1 MVIGQE
7 KICNL
12 IQSATLD
19 DFPRSLML
27 VGARGGGK
35 HLICKYIADKFGLIT
50 VDLTDQLDLETI
62 EELYNRVE
70 PYLYIIRVNEISV
83 KEENTILKFLEEPLK
98 NSFIVLIAE
107 TDMGILQTILNRC
120 QIWHLQNY
128 TREYLSTFIDGGS
141 EYILEIANTPGQ
153 VIELSKTD
161 FSSMIE
167 LADKIIDK
175 ISVASITNTLTLSNK
190 VGFKN
195 DPDKPDVKLFVDV
208 LLSRFASRCKQYND
222 RRLVSGYHLT
232 NTLQR
237 NLQIKNLD
245 YRALFENYLIELR
258 SLMKEAVL

>member
-27 VGARGGGK
+27 VGAKGGGK

-128 TREYLSTFIDGGS
+128 TREYLSTFISGGS

>member
-1 MVIGQE
+1 MIIGQE
-7 KICNL
+7 KICGF
-12 IQSATLD
+12 IDDSTLD
-19 DFPRSLML
+19 DFPRSLMI
-27 VGARGGGK
+27 VGPRGGGK
-35 HLICKYIADKFGLIT
+35 HLICDYISKKFNLST
-50 VDLTDQLDLETI
+50 VDLTDSLDLETI

-128 TREYLSTFIDGGS
+128 KKDYLSTFITNGNS
-141 EYILEIANTPGQ
+141 YILEIAQTPGQ
-153 VIELSKTD
+153 VIELCNINFTE
-161 FSSMIE
+161 MIE

-208 LLSRFASRCKQYND
+208 LLSRFVARARSTSANSFVKGYN
-222 RRLVSGYHLT
+222 LT
-232 NTLQR
+232 NELQR
-237 NLQIKNLD
+237 NLHVKNLD
-245 YRALFENYLIELR
+245 YKALFEKYLIDLR
-258 SLMKEAVL
+258 DIMRGVV

>member
-1 MVIGQE
+1 MVVGQE

-12 IQSATLD
+12 IHSATLD

-245 YRALFENYLIELR
+245 YRSLFENYLIELR

>member
-1 MVIGQE
+1 MVVGQE
-7 KICNL
+7 KICSL
-12 IQSATLD
+12 ITNATLD

-27 VGARGGGK
+27 VGPKGGGK

-50 VDLTDQLDLETI
+50 VDLTDQLNLETI

-128 TREYLSTFIDGGS
+128 TREYLATFIED
-141 EYILEIANTPGQ
+141 ENDYILEIAQTPGQ
-153 VIELSKTD
+153 VIELCKTD

-175 ISVASITNTLTLSNK
+175 IAVASITNTLTLSNK
-190 VGFKN
+190 VGFKG
-195 DPDKPDVKLFVDV
+195 DPDKPDIKLFVDV
-208 LLSRFASRCKQYND
+208 LLSRIATRCKMFTD
-222 RRLVSGYHLT
+222 TRFVSSYHLT
-232 NTLQR
+232 NKLQR

-245 YRALFENYLIELR
+245 CRALFENYLIELQGI
-258 SLMKEAVL
+258 MKGAGL

>member
-1 MVIGQE
+1 MVVGQE

-12 IQSATLD
+12 IHSATLD

-128 TREYLSTFIDGGS
+128 TREYLSTFIAGGS

-208 LLSRFASRCKQYND
+208 LLSRFASRCKMYQD

-232 NTLQR
+232 NALQR